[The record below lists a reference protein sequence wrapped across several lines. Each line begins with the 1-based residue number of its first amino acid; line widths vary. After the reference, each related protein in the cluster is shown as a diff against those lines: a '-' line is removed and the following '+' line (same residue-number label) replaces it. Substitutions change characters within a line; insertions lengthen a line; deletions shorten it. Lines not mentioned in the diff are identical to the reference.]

1 MGIHGRTRKIGSL
14 GFILGIFIA
23 TSISYPA
30 YGSQYPEP
38 QVKIKEPAQKMQ
50 VVSVA
55 QATVSRDEVSV
66 ESAVV
71 RASLASSKYAGA
83 LPAGNSAIIQTA
95 LAYIGVPYVYAG
107 SSPSGFD
114 CSGFTM
120 FVYAQH
126 GVALPHSSTAQAA
139 MGYVIS
145 EANAVP
151 GDLVIYPGH
160 VGLWYAPG
168 LMIDAPVPG
177 QYVGIHAMWPGYQI
191 YRIG

>member
-50 VVSVA
+50 VVSVV
-55 QATVSRDEVSV
+55 QASVSRDEISV

-71 RASLASSKYAGA
+71 RASLASSKYAGT

-107 SSPSGFD
+107 STPSGFD

-126 GVALPHSSTAQAA
+126 GIALPHSAGAQT
-139 MGYVIS
+139 GYGVPIPES
-145 EANAVP
+145 QAQP
-151 GDLVIYPGH
+151 GDLVYLPGH

-177 QYVGIHAMWPGYQI
+177 QTVGIHAMWTSYTI